1 MRKLLSILMSVF
13 MLAMLIPVSGM
24 ASNGIAETTIET
36 NNTDGITLA
45 GFASRKLTN
54 GYTQDRSSSLV
65 LTPQT
70 PELPRH
76 CSL

>member
-45 GFASRKLTN
+45 GFASRKL
-54 GYTQDRSSSLV
+54 SLI
-65 LTPQT
+65 
-70 PELPRH
+70 H
-76 CSL
+76 I